1 MIETSPSDSH
11 RLVSVEVEGVE
22 LAGVY
27 FAQKNEK
34 KPLYQA
40 LDTASDEL
48 LKRIGISK
56 AHSASFAMSGT
67 G

>member
-27 FAQKNEK
+27 FAQKK
-34 KPLYQA
+34 VLGA
-40 LDTASDEL
+40 L
-48 LKRIGISK
+48 
-56 AHSASFAMSGT
+56 
-67 G
+67 